1 MRGGPWGN
9 RRRPGRPRRSV
20 GDSTRRRSAHR
31 RGRSLRQPIKR
42 QADRTSDDL
51 GQPLTAR
58 DLVAAWLTHGRD
70 APKGDGLGDRE
81 SPQSRGRSRSP
92 AAGCS
97 VERRRTPCVPI
108 FRSQCPTP
116 SPSIRERPTLAP
128 AHSVLAPFVFDA
140 RCAVDLTD
148 HRDIEPAAP
157 ATTPRGRAAVP
168 EWASR
173 IVHRA
178 LRHSLEWRI

>member
-9 RRRPGRPRRSV
+9 RRRPGWPRRSV
-20 GDSTRRRSAHR
+20 GDSTRCRSAHR
-31 RGRSLRQPIKR
+31 RGRSLRQPMKR
-42 QADRTSDDL
+42 QADRSSDDL

-97 VERRRTPCVPI
+97 VDRRRTPCVPI
-108 FRSQCPTP
+108 FRSQCSTP
-116 SPSIRERPTLAP
+116 SPSIRERTNPCAGSFRPGALRIRRSMCCR
-128 AHSVLAPFVFDA
+128 AHRPP
-140 RCAVDLTD
+140 R
-148 HRDIEPAAP
+148 HRTGGPGHH
-157 ATTPRGRAAVP
+157 TPGRAAVP